1 MTSKLVCEIIKEDLI
16 EFMITERFSFSS
28 KEKAVAATATVI
40 FSAPVGIRIY
50 RAFSERRRVAQ
61 AHKEEL
67 KKESTRVREVAEDSY
82 NAGDSGFDF
91 SKR

>member
-1 MTSKLVCEIIKEDLI
+1 
-16 EFMITERFSFSS
+16 MITERFSFSS

-40 FSAPVGIRIY
+40 FSAPIGIRVF
-50 RAFSERRRVAQ
+50 RAFSERRRVVQ

-67 KKESTRVREVAEDSY
+67 KKESIRIREAAEDSY

-91 SKR
+91 SRD